1 MNSFK
6 SNVLLYPF
14 FQVFDSLADLAL
26 IVDSEND
33 YKSNEESGECSGSK
47 FIVDIDRLDEIK
59 FSWVLLI

>member
-1 MNSFK
+1 MK
-6 SNVLLYPF
+6 SNVLLYLFF

-47 FIVDIDRLDEIK
+47 F
-59 FSWVLLI
+59 S